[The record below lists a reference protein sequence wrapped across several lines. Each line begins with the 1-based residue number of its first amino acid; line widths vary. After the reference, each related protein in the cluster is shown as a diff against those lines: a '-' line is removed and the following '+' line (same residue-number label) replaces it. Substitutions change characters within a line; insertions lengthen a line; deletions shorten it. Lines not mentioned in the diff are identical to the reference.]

1 MCSPFRRFQ
10 FHIAASECILEM
22 TELYRDL
29 PPVHWTDVG
38 FKSELLHQYEA
49 EKNEQAKSLLKK
61 SFDILEQQKVETS

>member
-1 MCSPFRRFQ
+1 
-10 FHIAASECILEM
+10 M

-29 PPVHWTDVG
+29 PPVHWKDVG

-61 SFDILEQQKVETS
+61 SFDILESLEQQKVETS